1 MKCDAVWVAEPNK
14 IEVRPVEIAD
24 EPGFGQIQVEVK
36 ACGVCAWDSYLFQGV
51 TGPGP
56 TPYPIGH
63 ESIGI
68 IRKIGEGV
76 TGFEVGDNVFLGAGS
91 NEMMSQYLN
100 IIAAGAAKLPETID
114 DWSKWIIEPT
124 CCVVNLL
131 NKTQIE
137 EGDTVALVGCG
148 YMGLLTLMGLL
159 RGSQAGKVIVFE
171 KKPERRA
178 LARQYGAG
186 LVYDPYDEEGQE
198 AIRELKAKGGAD
210 VVIEF
215 SASNSGFELA
225 NELIRYEAGKLTIGS
240 WHRHEMTF
248 DATKWHLGGLT
259 VYNLSPMSNRH
270 YTDVMKQT
278 KAMVDKG
285 VYTPQDLVTHVAD
298 FRDCQTIFEKSVS
311 KEDGYMK
318 GVITF

>member
-1 MKCDAVWVAEPNK
+1 M
-14 IEVRPVEIAD
+14 
-24 EPGFGQIQVEVK
+24 
-36 ACGVCAWDSYLFQGV
+36 
-51 TGPGP
+51 
-56 TPYPIGH
+56 
-63 ESIGI
+63 
-68 IRKIGEGV
+68 
-76 TGFEVGDNVFLGAGS
+76 
-91 NEMMSQYLN
+91 
-100 IIAAGAAKLPETID
+100 
-114 DWSKWIIEPT
+114 
-124 CCVVNLL
+124 
-131 NKTQIE
+131 
-137 EGDTVALVGCG
+137 
-148 YMGLLTLMGLL
+148 
-159 RGSQAGKVIVFE
+159 
-171 KKPERRA
+171 
-178 LARQYGAG
+178 
-186 LVYDPYDEEGQE
+186 YDPYDEEGQE

-248 DATKWHLGGLT
+248 DGTKWHLGGLT

-270 YTDVMKQT
+270 YTDVMNQT

-298 FRDCQTIFEKSVS
+298 FRDCQIIFEKSVS

>member
-1 MKCDAVWVAEPNK
+1 MKCDAVWVAEPYK
-14 IEVRPVEIAD
+14 IEIRPVEIAD
-24 EPGFGQIQVEVK
+24 EPGYGQIQIEVK

-63 ESIGI
+63 EAVGVV
-68 IRKIGEGV
+68 RKVGGGV
-76 TGFEVGDNVFLGAGS
+76 TDFKAGDNVFLGTGG

-100 IIAAGAAKLPETID
+100 NIAAGAAKLPKEID
-114 DWSKWIIEPT
+114 DWSRWIIEPT

-137 EGDTVALVGCG
+137 SGDKVVLVGCG
-148 YMGLLTLMGLL
+148 YMGLLTLMGLV
-159 RGSQAGKVIVFE
+159 RGSQAGEVIVFE
-171 KKPERRA
+171 KRPERRD
-178 LARQYGAG
+178 LARKYGADR
-186 LVYDPYDEEGQE
+186 VFDPYDKEGQAWIE
-198 AIRELKAKGGAD
+198 ELKAEGGAD

-225 NELIRYEAGKLTIGS
+225 NELIRHEAGKLVIGS
-240 WHRHEMTF
+240 WHRHEMSF
-248 DATKWHLGGLT
+248 DGKRWHLGGLS

-278 KAMVDKG
+278 KALLDKG
-285 VYTPQDLVTHVAD
+285 IYTPQDLVTHVAD
-298 FRDCQTIFEKSVS
+298 YRDCQPIFEKSIS
-311 KEDGYMK
+311 KEDGYIK

>member
-137 EGDTVALVGCG
+137 QGDTVALVGCG

-225 NELIRYEAGKLTIGS
+225 NELIRYALIV
-240 WHRHEMTF
+240 H
-248 DATKWHLGGLT
+248 
-259 VYNLSPMSNRH
+259 NLSPMSNRH

-278 KAMVDKG
+278 KAMIDKG

-298 FRDCQTIFEKSVS
+298 FRDCQTIFEKSIS
-311 KEDGYMK
+311 KEDGYIK